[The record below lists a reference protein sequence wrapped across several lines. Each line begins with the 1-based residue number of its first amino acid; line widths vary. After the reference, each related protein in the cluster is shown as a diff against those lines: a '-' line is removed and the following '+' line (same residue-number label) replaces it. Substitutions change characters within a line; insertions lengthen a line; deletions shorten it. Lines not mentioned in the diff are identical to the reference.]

1 MINILSSS
9 YSVLLTGLGQTLFY
23 FIITLIAS
31 TLLGVLVTYLYGFN
45 RLKPLISAYISVVRG
60 TPLLLQLIF
69 IYFGLPYFGITLDR
83 MPAALIGFTFNYTGY
98 IAEILRGG
106 IQSVPQ
112 DQKDV
117 AYVLGFS
124 KSYTFYRILLPLAVR
139 NSFPSLS
146 NEVLVL
152 LKDTALIYTL
162 GLSELIK
169 VSRTLAN
176 IYVSATPFIIVG
188 VIYFVLSMIIEKF
201 LKRVEKNMRKV
212 TL

>member
-1 MINILSSS
+1 MINIITSS
-9 YSVLLTGLGQTLFY
+9 YSVILGGLSQTLFY
-23 FIITLIAS
+23 FIITLVS
-31 TLLGVLVTYLYGFN
+31 SSLLGVLVTYLYSF
-45 RLKPLISAYISVVRG
+45 RKLKPFISAYISVVRG

-69 IYFGLPYFGITLDR
+69 IYFGLPFFGITLDR
-83 MPAALIGFTFNYTGY
+83 MSAALIGFTFNYTGY

-106 IQSVPQ
+106 IQSIPQ

-117 AYVLGFS
+117 AFVLGFS
-124 KSYTFYRILLPLAVR
+124 KSFTYYKVLLPLAVR

-176 IYVSATPFIIVG
+176 IYVSAAPFILVG
-188 VIYFVLSMIIEKF
+188 MIYFILSIIIEKS
-201 LKRVEKNMRKV
+201 LKRVEKRIRKV
-212 TL
+212 TI

>member
-1 MINILSSS
+1 MINMLQTS
-9 YSVLLTGLGQTLFY
+9 YPVLLQGLGQTLFY
-23 FIITLIAS
+23 FIITMITS
-31 TLLGVLVTYLYGFN
+31 SVLGVLVTYLYGFK
-45 RLKPLISAYISVVRG
+45 RIKPFISAYISIVRG

-83 MPAALIGFTFNYTGY
+83 MTAALIGFTFNYTGY

-117 AYVLGFS
+117 AFVLGFS
-124 KSYTFYRILLPLAVR
+124 KSYTFYKILLPLSVR

-176 IYVSATPFIIVG
+176 IYVSAVPFIIVG
-188 VIYFVLSMIIEKF
+188 FIYFTLSILIERL
-201 LKRVEKNMRKV
+201 LKKIEKNMRKV
-212 TL
+212 TI

>member
-1 MINILSSS
+1 MINMLLSS
-9 YSVLLTGLGQTLFY
+9 YPVLLQGLGQTLFY
-23 FIITLIAS
+23 FIITLITS
-31 TLLGVLVTYLYGFN
+31 SILGILVTYLYGFK
-45 RLKPLISAYISVVRG
+45 RIKPFISAYISIVRG

-69 IYFGLPYFGITLDR
+69 IYFGLPYFGITLGR
-83 MPAALIGFTFNYTGY
+83 MTAALIGFTFNYTGY

-117 AYVLGFS
+117 AFVLGFS
-124 KSYTFYRILLPLAVR
+124 KSYTFYKILLPLSVR

-176 IYVSATPFIIVG
+176 IYVSAVPFIIVG
-188 VIYFVLSMIIEKF
+188 LIYFTLSILIERL
-201 LKRVEKNMRKV
+201 LKKIEKNMRKV
-212 TL
+212 TI

>member
-1 MINILSSS
+1 MINIITSS
-9 YSVLLTGLGQTLFY
+9 YPVILQGLGQTLFY
-23 FIITLIAS
+23 FIITLIFS
-31 TLLGVLVTYLYGFN
+31 SLLGVLVTYLYSFKN
-45 RLKPLISAYISVVRG
+45 LKPFISAYISVVRG

-69 IYFGLPYFGITLDR
+69 IFFGLPYFGITLDR
-83 MPAALIGFTFNYTGY
+83 MSAALLGFTFNYTGY

-106 IQSVPQ
+106 IQSIPQ

-117 AYVLGFS
+117 AFVLGFS
-124 KSYTFYRILLPLAVR
+124 KSFTYYKVLLPLAVR

-176 IYVSATPFIIVG
+176 IYVSAAPFILVG
-188 VIYFVLSMIIEKF
+188 MIYFILSIIIEKS
-201 LKRVEKNMRKV
+201 LKRMERSIRKV

>member
-1 MINILSSS
+1 MINMLQAS
-9 YSVLLTGLGQTLFY
+9 YPMLLQGLGQTLFY
-23 FIITLIAS
+23 FIITLLTS
-31 TLLGVLVTYLYGFN
+31 SLLGVLVTYLYGF
-45 RLKPLISAYISVVRG
+45 RRIRPIISVYISIVRG

-69 IYFGLPYFGITLDR
+69 IFFGLPYFGITLDR
-83 MPAALIGFTFNYTGY
+83 MTAALIGFTFNYTGY

-117 AYVLGFS
+117 AFVLGFS
-124 KSYTFYRILLPLAVR
+124 KSYTFYRILLPLSVR

-152 LKDTALIYTL
+152 LKDTALIYAL

-176 IYVSATPFIIVG
+176 IYVSAAPFIIVG
-188 VIYFVLSMIIEKF
+188 FIYFTLSIIIEKA
-201 LKRVEKNMRKV
+201 LKKIEKNMRKV
-212 TL
+212 TI

>member
-1 MINILSSS
+1 MINMLQSS
-9 YSVLLTGLGQTLFY
+9 YPILLEGLGQTLFY
-23 FIITLIAS
+23 FIITLVTS
-31 TLLGVLVTYLYGFN
+31 SLLGVLVTYLYGF
-45 RLKPLISAYISVVRG
+45 RRIRPFISGYISVVRG

-69 IYFGLPYFGITLDR
+69 IYFGLPYFGITLGR
-83 MPAALIGFTFNYTGY
+83 MTAALIGFTFNYTGY

-117 AYVLGFS
+117 AFVLGFS
-124 KSYTFYRILLPLAVR
+124 KSYTFYRILLPLSVR

-152 LKDTALIYTL
+152 LKDTALIYAL

-176 IYVSATPFIIVG
+176 IYVSAVPFIIVG
-188 VIYFVLSMIIEKF
+188 LIYFTLSIIIEKL
-201 LKRVEKNMRKV
+201 LKKIEKNMRKV
-212 TL
+212 TI

>member
-1 MINILSSS
+1 MIDIISSS
-9 YSVLLTGLGQTLFY
+9 YNVILGGLGQTLFY
-23 FIITLIAS
+23 FFITLIS
-31 TLLGVLVTYLYGFN
+31 SSILGVLVTYLYGFKK
-45 RLKPLISAYISVVRG
+45 LKPFISAYISVVRG

-69 IYFGLPYFGITLDR
+69 IYFGLPFFGITLDR
-83 MPAALIGFTFNYTGY
+83 MTAALIGFTFNYTGY

-117 AYVLGFS
+117 AFVLGFS
-124 KSYTFYRILLPLAVR
+124 KSFTYYRILLPLAVR

-188 VIYFVLSMIIEKF
+188 MIYFILSIVIEK
-201 LKRVEKNMRKV
+201 LLQRVEKRMRRV
-212 TL
+212 TI

>member
-1 MINILSSS
+1 MINMLLSS
-9 YSVLLTGLGQTLFY
+9 YPVLLQGLGQTLFY
-23 FIITLIAS
+23 FIITLITS
-31 TLLGVLVTYLYGFN
+31 SVLGVLVTYLYGFK
-45 RLKPLISAYISVVRG
+45 RIKPFISAYISIVRG

-69 IYFGLPYFGITLDR
+69 IYFGLPYFGITLGR
-83 MPAALIGFTFNYTGY
+83 MTAALIGFTFNYTGY

-117 AYVLGFS
+117 AFVLGFS
-124 KSYTFYRILLPLAVR
+124 KSYTFYKILLPLSVR

-176 IYVSATPFIIVG
+176 IYVSAVPFIIVG
-188 VIYFVLSMIIEKF
+188 LIYFTLSILIERL
-201 LKRVEKNMRKV
+201 LKKIEKNMRKV
-212 TL
+212 TI

>member
-1 MINILSSS
+1 MINMLQSS
-9 YSVLLTGLGQTLFY
+9 YPMLLQGLGQTLFY
-23 FIITLIAS
+23 FIITLLTS
-31 TLLGVLVTYLYGFN
+31 SLLGVLVTYLYGF
-45 RLKPLISAYISVVRG
+45 RRMRPFISFYISIVRG

-69 IYFGLPYFGITLDR
+69 IFFGLPYFGITLDR
-83 MPAALIGFTFNYTGY
+83 MTAALIGFTFNYTGY

-117 AYVLGFS
+117 AFVLGFS
-124 KSYTFYRILLPLAVR
+124 KSYTFYRILLPLSVR

-152 LKDTALIYTL
+152 LKDTALIYAL

-176 IYVSATPFIIVG
+176 LYVSATPFIIVG
-188 VIYFVLSMIIEKF
+188 LIYFTLSIIIEKV
-201 LKRVEKNMRKV
+201 LKKIEKNMRKV
-212 TL
+212 TI

>member
-1 MINILSSS
+1 MLQTS
-9 YSVLLTGLGQTLFY
+9 YPVLLQGLGQTLFY
-23 FIITLIAS
+23 FIITLITS
-31 TLLGVLVTYLYGFN
+31 SVLGVLVTYLYGFK
-45 RLKPLISAYISVVRG
+45 RIKPFISAYISIVRG

-83 MPAALIGFTFNYTGY
+83 MTAALIGFTFNYTGY

-117 AYVLGFS
+117 AFVLGFS
-124 KSYTFYRILLPLAVR
+124 KSYTYYKILLPLSVR

-176 IYVSATPFIIVG
+176 IYVSAVPFIIVG
-188 VIYFVLSMIIEKF
+188 LIYFTLSILIERL
-201 LKRVEKNMRKV
+201 LKKIEKNMRKV
-212 TL
+212 TI